1 MESYLSYEIA
11 LGKRQLLTP
20 LDLERFFEQNEKVT
34 IIKKTKNQDL
44 PQLSRLGSQ
53 DLPLV
58 KTKRQRDLTPKE
70 PNGSIRDNPFVHARM
85 RIIRDILREVCLT
98 DNFNV
103 KRYRTLDE
111 RQRSLMNK
119 ILGSMLEPGFLDLI
133 DTYERKYMSTS
144 DFLRKSH
151 CKRESTVLHLRIKS
165 LIQAKKPEPAVTEG
179 AEEGFQM
186 RSRRTQ
192 DCDASPM
199 LQTIAGSDANR
210 ETSSHTA
217 SDLVLNMIQAIK
229 AEAISALTKGKP
241 CEWLH
246 RVLILLKEIVKVP
259 FNSIAELYS
268 DKLYLRLSY
277 FLYDKDND
285 VNRFFARLKSRIKS
299 GALKPPV
306 TMLQLNRW
314 DQTVLE
320 HLNKLID
327 KIELHLTKQ

>member
-20 LDLERFFEQNEKVT
+20 LDLERFFEQNEKVP
-34 IIKKTKNQDL
+34 IIKKTENQDH
-44 PQLSRLGSQ
+44 PQLPRPSFQ
-53 DLPLV
+53 DLPLE
-58 KTKRQRDLTPKE
+58 KTKRQRVSIPIE
-70 PNGSIRDNPFVHARM
+70 PFGSIESNPFVHARM

-133 DTYERKYMSTS
+133 DTYERKYISTS

-151 CKRESTVLHLRIKS
+151 SKRESTVLNLRINS
-165 LIQAKKPEPAVTEG
+165 LIRAKNPEPVVTEE
-179 AEEGFQM
+179 AEGDSHM
-186 RSRRTQ
+186 RSRQTQ
-192 DCDASPM
+192 DCGVSLM
-199 LQTIAGSDANR
+199 LHTITGSDENR
-210 ETSSHTA
+210 ATSSHTA

-229 AEAISALTKGKP
+229 ATAITALTNGKP

-246 RVLILLKEIVKVP
+246 RVLTLLKEIVKVP
-259 FNSIAELYS
+259 FSSIAELYC
-268 DKLYLRLSY
+268 DKLDLRLSC

-299 GALKPPV
+299 GVLKPPV
-306 TMLQLNRW
+306 TVLQLNHW
-314 DQTVLE
+314 DQTVVE
-320 HLNKLID
+320 YLNKLID
-327 KIELHLTKQ
+327 KIELHLTK